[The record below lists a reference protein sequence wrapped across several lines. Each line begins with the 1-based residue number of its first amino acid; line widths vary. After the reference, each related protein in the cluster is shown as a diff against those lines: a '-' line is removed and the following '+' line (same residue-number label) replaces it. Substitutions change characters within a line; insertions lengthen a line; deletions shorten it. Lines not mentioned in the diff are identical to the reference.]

1 MTELG
6 AGDMLPK
13 VPIVPLELR
22 REYTQGELN
31 EADALPDPVDQFASW
46 FAEAQAAG
54 VPEANAMTLATA
66 DAAGAPSARVVLLKQ
81 FSEHG
86 FVFFT
91 SYSSRKAEDLS
102 ANPRAAL
109 CFYWQP
115 LERQVRIEGTVERAG
130 RAESEAY
137 FHSRPLSAQIG
148 AWASHQSRV
157 IGSRDEL
164 VHREAELLTRFAG
177 GPVPLPDFWGGY
189 RVVPTMVEFWQGRAS
204 RLHDRLRYRRT
215 GTAGEWLLERLSP

>member
-13 VPIVPLELR
+13 VPVVPPELR
-22 REYTQGELN
+22 REYTQGELT
-31 EADALPDPVDQFASW
+31 EADALPDPVDQFAKW
-46 FAEAQAAG
+46 FADAQAAG

-66 DAAGAPSARVVLLKQ
+66 DAGGAPSARVVLLKQ
-81 FSEHG
+81 FNQGG

-91 SYSSRKAEDLS
+91 NYSSRKAEDLA

-109 CFYWQP
+109 CFYWQL
-115 LERQVRIEGTVERAG
+115 LERQVRVEGMVERVG

-137 FHSRPLSAQIG
+137 FHGRPLSAQIG

-157 IGSRDEL
+157 IASRDEL

-177 GPVPLPDFWGGY
+177 RPVPLPDFWGGY
-189 RVVPTMVEFWQGRAS
+189 RVVPTTIEFWQGRAS
-204 RLHDRLRYRRT
+204 RLHDRLRYRR
-215 GTAGEWLLERLSP
+215 AGADAEWIRERLSP